1 MVGGR
6 VMKKLFVFAAAA
18 ALAMTACMK
27 EEAPVNGLQDEN
39 LVPMEFTATSDVD
52 TKTALVPGENGKV
65 GVIWKADDKIS
76 VWDGTGN
83 REFTVKSCDGSTA
96 VFTGKVAAGA
106 TSFYA
111 VYPYTETLEVGVPET
126 AGRDIRLRF
135 PITEIEYAQPGD
147 LPKGRGIAVAVAA
160 DGKFAFQ
167 NRTALI
173 KFSLASDMNDVK
185 SVTIQGNEEDDYLWG
200 MVNVEF
206 AGTTVKQGIADGY
219 DRGTSVTLCNE
230 DGSNLQTGVDYYI
243 AIPGN
248 NFGAGFNVTIKY
260 ADNTT
265 VTKTSDKAIQPYS
278 NNIIPL
284 ASAPLTKD
292 MFKSEEGGEDAGD
305 PATSYYAAYMA
316 GQDITIA
323 GKVYNKTTHPGGK
336 LLTGTATITAD
347 GVYFVKP
354 VEGSVIKYG
363 TTRLADVVIIG
374 DVPGTRQILG
384 DAPIKLVKNGVIA
397 IKNCYL
403 YAGAGQQLIDE
414 NTTADYVAFDNCT
427 VVNVDAKPL
436 CYASGGSG
444 TIIKE
449 FVMVDSEFKVPEA
462 TSQSNSGVFFFN
474 GGLTGSTLRFENNV
488 FYVDKADV
496 ATLKFKIT
504 TQSTAAESLI
514 LKNNTFINMLANA
527 GDVGCFKAGVTFN
540 SMDVQNNL
548 FYATL
553 VTCNHTVFNGD
564 LKVKDITCTNNAYY
578 IGDATFAFN
587 MFGTTPEGQ
596 SKTPT
601 KLTESPFSSMDHT
614 NGVFVKTA
622 AAAAYG
628 ATR

>member
-1 MVGGR
+1 
-6 VMKKLFVFAAAA
+6 MKKLFVFAAAA

-27 EEAPVNGLQDEN
+27 EETPVNGLQDEN

-52 TKTALVPGENGKV
+52 TKTALVPGENGNV

-185 SVTIQGNEEDDYLWG
+185 SVTIQGNEENDYLWG

-206 AGTTVKQGIADGY
+206 AGTTVTQGIAYGY

-265 VTKTSDKAIQPYS
+265 VTKTSDKAIQPYTR
-278 NNIIPL
+278 NILPL

-336 LLTGTATITAD
+336 LLTETTTISAD

-354 VEGSVIKYG
+354 AEGAVIKFG
-363 TTRLADVVIIG
+363 TNRFDKLVVVG
-374 DVPGTRQILG
+374 DTPGTRQVLG
-384 DAPIKLVKNGVIA
+384 DAALPIKKDAGNIA
-397 IKNCYL
+397 IMNCEVF
-403 YAGAGQQLIDE
+403 AGAAVQLINE
-414 NTTADYVAFDNCT
+414 NVTALYVAFDNCKVT
-427 VVNVDAKPL
+427 SATGTPM
-436 CYASGGSG
+436 CYASGATG
-444 TIIKE
+444 TVVKE
-449 FVMVDSEFKVPEA
+449 FVMVNSDFVIPEA
-462 TSQSNSGVFFFN
+462 ASQHNNGAFLFN
-474 GGLTGSTLRFENNV
+474 GGVTGSTLRFENNV

-496 ATLKFKIT
+496 SVLKFKFT
-504 TQSTAAESLI
+504 SQSSAADALV
-514 LKNNTFINMLANA
+514 LKNNTFVNILSNS
-527 GDVGCFKAGVTFN
+527 GDSGFFKDGITFN
-540 SMDVQNNL
+540 SIDVQGNL
-548 FYATL
+548 FYVAGMTR
-553 VTCNHTVFNGD
+553 NNTVFMTGTGFGSG
-564 LKVKDITCTNNAYY
+564 VTAENAYY
-578 IGDATFAFN
+578 KGDLTFTFRMFNGSQNTPAFA
-587 MFGTTPEGQ
+587 
-596 SKTPT
+596 SAD
-601 KLTESPFSSMDHT
+601 LTQLKESPFSSMDHT